1 MDLYEALKAG
11 TSADELVKAFYADLN
26 DAVEKLNAEKAAA
39 EAKKAE
45 EDQAREKKLADSRDQ
60 LAKAMNEYFHNYF
73 AEDSF
78 DFSFDEIKTLLTGVE
93 KELDSLTE
101 IFNQLTANDTAAD
114 VKKSK
119 SKAADQQDDDIIT
132 KFLKNL

>member
-101 IFNQLTANDTAAD
+101 IFN
-114 VKKSK
+114 
-119 SKAADQQDDDIIT
+119 
-132 KFLKNL
+132 